1 MAGSNKKEKDYS
13 ENYQKVYNKIQKVIP
28 PNRQAFYH
36 RILNEWTE
44 DYGDV
49 VFIDLL
55 PNKLDEYL
63 LCIYHYKT
71 IYLIGP
77 SYPTILYAPKIMF
90 QMKSHNH
97 LHIDDVLMKTN
108 DIGNGSV
115 AMQGLIQYSKLIG
128 VSHITGYLSSVD
140 DDHKNRR
147 NHFYEKFG
155 FDVGENNIQLT
166 IQKGNYDET

>member
-1 MAGSNKKEKDYS
+1 MASDCEKEKDHS
-13 ENYQKVYNKIQKVIP
+13 EDYQKVYNKIKSIIP
-28 PNRQAFYH
+28 TNQQLFYL
-36 RILNEWTE
+36 RTLDEWE
-44 DYGDV
+44 ENYGDV

-77 SYPTILYAPKIMF
+77 SYPTTLYAPKLMF
-90 QMKSHNH
+90 QMKSPDH

-115 AMQGLIQYSKLIG
+115 ALKSLIQYSKLIN
-128 VSHITGYLSSVD
+128 VSLITGYLSSVD
-140 DDHKNRR
+140 DDHKKSSKS
-147 NHFYEKFG
+147 F
-155 FDVGENNIQLT
+155 L
-166 IQKGNYDET
+166 